1 MDSGVRLYIERAE
14 NEARLASAIFILS
27 GSKELK
33 EKTGA
38 RDEDTFYSGAISHAY
53 YAIFYAAKA
62 ILLNKGIKTNSPEIH
77 RKTFEAFRKE
87 LVDNGELDVE
97 LLKIYKAMIVRAEEL
112 LGLFGREKWKRG
124 HFTYQ
129 TIAQANILPAK
140 ESISNAQKFIRNIM
154 QVLEKQRGR
163 TVKMI

>member
-1 MDSGVRLYIERAE
+1 MDSGVKLYIERAE
-14 NEARLASAIFILS
+14 NEVRLASAIFILS
-27 GSKELK
+27 GSNELK

-62 ILLNKGIKTNSPEIH
+62 ILLNKGIKTDSPEIH
-77 RKTFEAFRKE
+77 RKTFDAFKKE
-87 LVDNGELDVE
+87 LVESGELDVE

-112 LGLFGREKWKRG
+112 LGFFNREKWKRG

-129 TIAQANILPAK
+129 TIAQANVLPAK
-140 ESISNAQKFIRNIM
+140 ESIANAQKFVKNIL
-154 QVLEKQRGR
+154 QVLEKH
-163 TVKMI
+163 

>member
-1 MDSGVRLYIERAE
+1 MDSGVKLYIESAE
-14 NEARLASAIFILS
+14 NEVRLASAIFILS
-27 GSKELK
+27 GSNELT

-62 ILLNKGIKTNSPEIH
+62 ILFNKGIKTAPPEIH
-77 RKTFEAFRKE
+77 RKTFEAFKKE

-112 LGLFGREKWKRG
+112 LGLFDMEKWKRG

-129 TIAQANILPAK
+129 TIAQANVLPAK
-140 ESISNAQKFIRNIM
+140 ESIANAQKFVRNIV
-154 QVLEKQRGR
+154 QVLEKNG
-163 TVKMI
+163 